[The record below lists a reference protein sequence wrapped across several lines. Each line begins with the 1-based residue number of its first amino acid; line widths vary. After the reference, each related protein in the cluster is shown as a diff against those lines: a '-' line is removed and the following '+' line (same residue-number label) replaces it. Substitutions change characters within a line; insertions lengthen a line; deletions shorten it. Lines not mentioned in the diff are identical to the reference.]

1 MNSVETRIADRIAL
15 ALGGIAAFVEG
26 FLFLKVPFFSIHI
39 VEDSSAYLVA
49 VLSYALVNWAFFRV
63 ICLFAQRKASS
74 HPDALAF
81 AVSILF
87 WILILGGHVTGTQP
101 LVNKIVILSI
111 GSAIGVWLVYLA
123 FVRFAGAARI
133 LGAGLVSIA
142 MVLLVACIV
151 QAFVPPY
158 RWNLFEGKETG
169 KPNIILITLD
179 TVRADHLS
187 FYGYPVETSPFL
199 RSLSKQ
205 GVLFRE
211 AYTSSTWTLP
221 AHGSLFTGQMPS
233 VNGLGFKNFFLS
245 KDATTL
251 AKILKQQGYTT
262 AGFIGG
268 PFLVSAFRMNQGFD
282 YYNEHLDEH
291 SKLKRFTLFRNFAR
305 LLRRQL
311 WETNGQRSAG
321 QIHSELFPYLDWVRD
336 REPFFLFINYFDAHD
351 PYDPPQRYRELLY
364 PGKITWEK
372 GNLRSLFIDKK
383 TGIALFSDG
392 KPLKEKDFQQLRYL
406 YDAEIRYLDD
416 QIARLW
422 NKLQRRGFL
431 KNTIVIFIAD
441 HGETL
446 GEHGFLDH
454 GHLLY
459 QEQVRIP
466 FLVIGPDK
474 WNGGKRIQEPVRIV
488 DVFPTL
494 LEQLRIPRPENVQ
507 GRSLLPLLN
516 QNAAQNVSVFAELD
530 ADPHPRYL
538 AFRKDQKMI
547 LKNTN
552 KYIGTSIDEEW
563 LFNLGTDPAEMRNL
577 VGKNPDLAAALQ
589 AELAEYF
596 SHLSPAHPVSIHE
609 MDEESREKLKALGY
623 IE

>member
-1 MNSVETRIADRIAL
+1 VGSRIADRIAL
-15 ALGGIAAFVEG
+15 AFGAIAAFLEG
-26 FLFLKVPFFSIHI
+26 FFFLKIRFISLHT
-39 VEDSSAYLVA
+39 VEDPSAYLIA
-49 VLSYALVNWAFFRV
+49 VLAYALVGWILFRL
-63 ICLFAQRKASS
+63 ICLLVPRKAAS
-74 HPDALAF
+74 HPVALAM
-81 AVSILF
+81 ASSILF
-87 WILILGGHVTGTQP
+87 WVLILGGHLASTQP
-101 LVNKIVILSI
+101 FVNRIAILSI
-111 GSAIGVWLVYLA
+111 GSAIAVWLVYYVSA
-123 FVRFAGAARI
+123 HFSNVTRTIGFFSVI
-133 LGAGLVSIA
+133 LSLI
-142 MVLLVACIV
+142 LLVGCLL
-151 QAFVPPY
+151 QAFVPSY
-158 RWNLFEGKETG
+158 WWDFFERKENG
-169 KPNIILITLD
+169 RPNIILVTLD
-179 TVRADHLS
+179 TLRADHLS

-199 RSLSKQ
+199 RSLAKQ
-205 GVLFRE
+205 GVLFRN
-211 AYTSSTWTLP
+211 AYTSATWTLP

-245 KDATTL
+245 DDANTL
-251 AKILKQQGYTT
+251 AEILKQQGYTT

-268 PFLVSAFRMNQGFD
+268 PFLVSAFRINQGFD

-291 SKLKRFTLFRNFAR
+291 SKLKRFSVFRIFAK
-305 LLRRQL
+305 LLGRQL
-311 WETNGQRSAG
+311 WETNGQRSAAD
-321 QIHSELFPYLDWVRD
+321 INSELFPYLDWVRD
-336 REPFFLFINYFDAHD
+336 RGPFFIFINYFDAHD

-383 TGIALFSDG
+383 TGIALFPDG

-416 QIARLW
+416 QISRLW

-431 KNTIVIFIAD
+431 ENTIVLFVAD

-466 FLVIGPDK
+466 FFVVGPGS
-474 WNGGKRIQEPVRIV
+474 WSGGKKIEEPVRIV

-507 GRSLLPLLN
+507 GRSLLPLLGRKGGPEM
-516 QNAAQNVSVFAELD
+516 SVFAELD

-547 LKNTN
+547 LKNNNKFIETSTGENSLTN
-552 KYIGTSIDEEW
+552 IVSDPEEMK
-563 LFNLGTDPAEMRNL
+563 NLIE
-577 VGKNPDLAAALQ
+577 KNPELAAILQ
-589 AELAEYF
+589 AELGEYF
-596 SHLSPAHPVSIHE
+596 SHLLPAHPVTGHE
-609 MDEESREKLKALGY
+609 MDEESKEKLKALGY